1 MLLEVVEEV
10 AIMELVIVNLA
21 MHLRMELVEVVR
33 VQSIVMVVPDKLIQV
48 VEALVQ
54 TNQNQDNPLILIKEV
69 LVDLVLW

>member
-21 MHLRMELVEVVR
+21 MHLLMELVEVVR
-33 VQSIVMVVPDKLIQV
+33 VQSIVMVVQDKLIQV
-48 VEALVQ
+48 VEGLVL
-54 TNQNQDNPLILIKEV
+54 TNQLQDNQPIRIKEV